1 MSFGLCKS
9 LFEVLFE
16 FFKKMSG
23 KELKTQ
29 EVKVKPSPGIVA
41 RKEKKLKTDKIEE
54 LKKKEPKTPIVT
66 KETKVQRKKI
76 IKETKTK
83 VETKVETVVEEVKF
97 YLPPLEEEIHDTYTL
112 VLDLDETLV
121 HYVEVTTSIIK
132 FSEHFLDSRSL

>member
-1 MSFGLCKS
+1 
-9 LFEVLFE
+9 
-16 FFKKMSG
+16 MSG